1 MYPGNHTE
9 SEILSVPRYLKTRPG
24 APETHL
30 AYITDDEADLLEIY
44 KPDTPHR
51 GPHDVPNYDSF
62 SWDPDTGA
70 ALESG
75 SGSDWSGGTAWSS
88 TGGSEGTGG
97 QTGDASYEEV
107 WAHSGGQQPDTYQPP
122 EEVYGPNQTGV
133 IPGETAYNW
142 KSMDAN
148 NPVHQGVWNTVKNMF
163 KSGSGM
169 RTLEF
174 YGIVKF
180 NNNTG
185 KYEWTQT
192 SNQGR
197 QLPTEFINS
206 IAEGS
211 IVSGNE
217 AVLSNEPWI
226 GTWSD
231 VGAGNHPMFPGGL
244 EDYYIATRDPFIV
257 PYTGSGGGRGGSA
270 VVLLPERFLKMNKA
284 IEQVE
289 DKHG

>member
-1 MYPGNHTE
+1 
-9 SEILSVPRYLKTRPG
+9 
-24 APETHL
+24 
-30 AYITDDEADLLEIY
+30 
-44 KPDTPHR
+44 
-51 GPHDVPNYDSF
+51 
-62 SWDPDTGA
+62 
-70 ALESG
+70 
-75 SGSDWSGGTAWSS
+75 
-88 TGGSEGTGG
+88 
-97 QTGDASYEEV
+97 
-107 WAHSGGQQPDTYQPP
+107 
-122 EEVYGPNQTGV
+122 
-133 IPGETAYNW
+133 
-142 KSMDAN
+142 
-148 NPVHQGVWNTVKNMF
+148 MF

-257 PYTGSGGGRGGSA
+257 PYTGSGGGRGGGGGGWGWGYGGGRGGRGGGYGGGGGTPKYGGDFAGENPWGQSHIQ
-270 VVLLPERFLKMNKA
+270 RKW
-284 IEQVE
+284 IEQLRNP
-289 DKHG
+289 HGGGYFRGYNRGGIVSLC